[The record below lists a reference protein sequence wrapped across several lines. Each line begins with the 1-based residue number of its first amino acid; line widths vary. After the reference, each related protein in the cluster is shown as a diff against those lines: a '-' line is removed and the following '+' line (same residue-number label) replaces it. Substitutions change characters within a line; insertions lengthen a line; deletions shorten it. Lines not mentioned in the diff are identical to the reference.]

1 MTSHRGNGTNILPDL
16 SDRYITMYNK
26 IWGDLD
32 THSAKG
38 KLIGL
43 LNGDSIM
50 AMERKF
56 GMSPQIFQ
64 K

>member
-1 MTSHRGNGTNILPDL
+1 
-16 SDRYITMYNK
+16 MYNK

-32 THSAKG
+32 THSDK
-38 KLIGL
+38 IGL